1 MVCKAAIV
9 QDELDNQRADN
20 MIAPKREHYEL
31 SKSLNCQN
39 TDRLT
44 ELRARLVEQ
53 QMIHVQT

>member
-1 MVCKAAIV
+1 
-9 QDELDNQRADN
+9 
-20 MIAPKREHYEL
+20 MIAPKREHFEL
-31 SKSLNCQN
+31 SKSLNPMN